1 MIKLDNK
8 EISGCQRLLLGMGR
22 VEGEMNGKRTLKL
35 LCWILQWPANALIT
49 LSKLM
54 GYKIQT
60 VMSTMNFS

>member
-1 MIKLDNK
+1 MPEIVVRDGEGRRRNEWK
-8 EISGCQRLLLGMGR
+8 EDI
-22 VEGEMNGKRTLKL
+22 ETTLR
-35 LCWILQWPANALIT
+35 ILQWPANALIT